1 MATRAGQTDIIAA
14 RPAHTWWNFTVL
26 GADIAFF
33 MLGLSISSSYTLLP
47 LFTAQLNAS
56 NVVVALIPAVRALGL
71 YGPPLLVASLVERR
85 RHALPYI
92 LVMTV
97 LERVPYLVLAA
108 ATLLLARGHNAALLA
123 IMFVM
128 IFVAL
133 LGGGLTYPAWL
144 DMIAR
149 AIPGAWL
156 GRFFGFWTGAG
167 NLVGIGGA
175 ALAAALL
182 AGVAWPFNFALCFAL
197 TFAAMVISFVLLSL
211 GREPPRAQHIIT
223 LPEHN
228 GVGGGATPGIEA
240 WMSARRAELREQW
253 RLVRADG
260 GLRRLLL
267 SNGLAGIATMAGAL
281 FAVAALKQGG
291 LSDAEVGAENTV
303 LFVGMTAANIL
314 WGTIG
319 DRFGHKAVLVG
330 SALAAAASALLALG
344 AHGFWAYAL
353 VFALFGVNVA
363 GANLAGLTFIAE
375 FGPAVRRPTYVALAS
390 VAYAPFVIG
399 APLLGGVLADH
410 WGYAPVFWL
419 SGVAGLL
426 ALVAYQFWVPD
437 PRKRA
442 RAEA

>member
-47 LFTAQLNAS
+47 LFAAQLNAS

>member
-1 MATRAGQTDIIAA
+1 
-14 RPAHTWWNFTVL
+14 
-26 GADIAFF
+26 
-33 MLGLSISSSYTLLP
+33 
-47 LFTAQLNAS
+47 
-56 NVVVALIPAVRALGL
+56 
-71 YGPPLLVASLVERR
+71 
-85 RHALPYI
+85 
-92 LVMTV
+92 
-97 LERVPYLVLAA
+97 
-108 ATLLLARGHNAALLA
+108 
-123 IMFVM
+123 
-128 IFVAL
+128 
-133 LGGGLTYPAWL
+133 
-144 DMIAR
+144 MIAR

-182 AGVAWPFNFALCFAL
+182 AGVAWPLNFALCFAL
-197 TFAAMVISFVLLSL
+197 TFVAMVVSFVLLSL
-211 GREPPRAQHIIT
+211 GREPPRAQHIIASRENDST
-223 LPEHN
+223 DAASAAQE
-228 GVGGGATPGIEA
+228 
-240 WMSARRAELREQW
+240 WMRARRAELREQW

-330 SALAAAASALLALG
+330 SALAAAASALLALS

-442 RAEA
+442 RVTA